1 MNSKTDPK
9 YLSID
14 KAVTIPASAI
24 LTICRKCNDLK
35 PVSFFVKDKRYKT
48 GQSNLCKDCNNKYY
62 REKARLAGR
71 PDRRRKAPNLSGDQ
85 IVLKMHEYY
94 YKLGYLPSGT
104 ELKILKSEIGI
115 KGLGIKKEFKKQF
128 ELHFKNDNPKE
139 LRAKCHKCDAIK
151 YLSDFRS
158 VKKSIYGIGE
168 CKDCM
173 NQYRKKLNESKPS
186 LEIPSKWK
194 EYRDRYYKKHS
205 DSPEYKLRSLYKQ
218 LSLAKKQTTIDKIIR
233 KIEDLKKAKAILNES
248 QIG

>member
-14 KAVTIPASAI
+14 KAATIPASAI
-24 LTICRKCNDLK
+24 LRICRKCNELK
-35 PVSFFVKDKRYKT
+35 PVSFFVKDKRSES

-115 KGLGIKKEFKKQF
+115 KGLGIKKEFKKEF
-128 ELHFKNDNPKE
+128 ELYFKNDNPKE
-139 LRAKCHKCDAIK
+139 LRAKCPKCGAIK

-158 VKKSIYGIGE
+158 VKKAMYGIGE

-173 NQYRKKLNESKPS
+173 NQYREKLNESKPG
-186 LEIPSKWK
+186 LIILWK
-194 EYRDRYYKKHS
+194 EYRERYYKKHS
-205 DSPEYKLRSLYKQ
+205 DFPEYKLRSLYKQ
-218 LSLAKKQTTIDKIIR
+218 LSLAKKQTTIDKIFR
-233 KIEDLKKAKAILNES
+233 KIADLKKAIAILHES